1 MIMSKTE
8 RQCEHITEEGTRCK
22 RKCEAGYDYCWQ
34 HKDEQE
40 YDHNAYRDLTNKQK
54 LFIDY
59 YLKTLNA
66 TQSAIKA
73 GYSEKSAHDIGS
85 ENLRKPDIKKAI
97 NERLEEIQDELI
109 ADRNEIL
116 RLYTAQLRNS
126 DLSPQDRRKSAEA
139 LSKVYGM
146 FIDKAQ
152 IQIEE
157 TKLED
162 FMEDQC
168 SQYSVLL

>member
-1 MIMSKTE
+1 MWEGVIMSKTE
-8 RQCEHITEEGTRCK
+8 RQCEHITEEGERCK
-22 RKCEAGYDYCWQ
+22 RSCEAGYDYCWQ

-40 YDHNAYRDLTNKQK
+40 YDHNAYRDLTGKQK

-59 YLKTLNA
+59 YLKLFNA
-66 TQSAIKA
+66 TKAAMKA
-73 GYSEKSAHDIGS
+73 GYSKKSAHVIGF
-85 ENLRKPDIKKAI
+85 ENLNKPKIKKAI

-116 RLYTAQLRNS
+116 RLYTAQLRDP
-126 DLSPQDRRKSAEA
+126 DLKEKDRRKAAEA

-162 FMEDQC
+162 FMED
-168 SQYSVLL
+168 